1 MKRFWKF
8 LLRKNL
14 PAGILG
20 QMEYTVFGLGDS
32 SYQKFNYPAKKLYK
46 RLSQLGAISIHP
58 RGDGDDQHYLGL
70 DGGLDPWLGGLWPKI
85 MERYPLPSGVEIIPA
100 DFMLFV
106 LDCYCTP
113 PPSFHL
119 EFLKDTTLNGVEHSN
134 GVEQIKH
141 EGTFDAIVTK
151 NERITTA
158 DHFQD
163 VRHIELK
170 IQTDNHSNLYEPG
183 DVAVIRPKN
192 LPNEVDAFLEYMG
205 WLDLSEELLIV
216 HPNSEGNSSLLT
228 IVTVV
233 PCNYKR
239 L

>member
-1 MKRFWKF
+1 
-8 LLRKNL
+8 
-14 PAGILG
+14 
-20 QMEYTVFGLGDS
+20 
-32 SYQKFNYPAKKLYK
+32 
-46 RLSQLGAISIHP
+46 
-58 RGDGDDQHYLGL
+58 
-70 DGGLDPWLGGLWPKI
+70 
-85 MERYPLPSGVEIIPA
+85 
-100 DFMLFV
+100 MLFV

-170 IQTDNHSNLYEPG
+170 IQTDNHSNYKTKEFAKRGRCVFRIYGLVGPLRR
-183 DVAVIRPKN
+183 AV
-192 LPNEVDAFLEYMG
+192 DC
-205 WLDLSEELLIV
+205 
-216 HPNSEGNSSLLT
+216 SS
-228 IVTVV
+228 
-233 PCNYKR
+233 
-239 L
+239 

>member
-1 MKRFWKF
+1 
-8 LLRKNL
+8 
-14 PAGILG
+14 
-20 QMEYTVFGLGDS
+20 
-32 SYQKFNYPAKKLYK
+32 
-46 RLSQLGAISIHP
+46 
-58 RGDGDDQHYLGL
+58 
-70 DGGLDPWLGGLWPKI
+70 
-85 MERYPLPSGVEIIPA
+85 
-100 DFMLFV
+100 MLFV